1 MWAKVRAA
9 RDAARVRV
17 KRRRGW
23 FGFGAGLLAGTVAG
37 ALLAT
42 LLPIWLAPGTDLEP
56 GPLVILS
63 GKDDSAG
70 GQRQALIEQWNAL
83 HPRNPA
89 RMEELPGQA
98 DAQRSG
104 MLTQAQSGSQPV
116 DIYNLDEIWVAEFAK
131 AGYLRA
137 LAPTDTG
144 GFLTAPLSTCRYAG
158 RLWAL
163 PFNSDAGLLFY
174 RKDLVPAPP
183 ASWTAMS
190 DDIARAFGGSP
201 ATRDPLLAAG
211 YAGQLADYEGLTV
224 NALEAIW
231 AAGWDVVDSDGQVV
245 IDSPQARAGL
255 RWLATGLETP
265 DPQVILQQS
274 RTFDEAQSTH
284 AFYDH
289 KVVFL
294 RMWPVAYRTLQA
306 PSGNQPAGTGPPP
319 FGVSRLPGP
328 SALGGQDLAI
338 ASGTRRPRAAQALIE
353 FLTSERSQQILFER
367 GGFAATREIVYHDA
381 AVIEKY
387 AYAPVL
393 LDAVRSARPRP
404 VTPHYARFT
413 EVFRQL
419 VRSAL
424 SNGGQLPPNA
434 TAALR
439 DALRGY

>member
-1 MWAKVRAA
+1 MLDRLRAA
-9 RDAARVRV
+9 WDTLTGRW
-17 KRRRGW
+17 RGR
-23 FGFGAGLLAGTVAG
+23 FGFGLGLLAGGVAG

-42 LLPIWLAPGTDLEP
+42 LVPVWLAPGTDLEP

-63 GKDDSAG
+63 GRDDSAG
-70 GQRQALIEQWNAL
+70 GQRQALIDQWNVT

-89 RMEELPGQA
+89 RIEELPGQA
-98 DAQRSG
+98 DAQHSE
-104 MLTQAQSGSQPV
+104 MLSRAQSGRQPV
-116 DIYNLDEIWVAEFAK
+116 DIYNLDVISVAEFAK
-131 AGYLRA
+131 GDHLRP
-137 LAPTDTG
+137 LERTDTG
-144 GFLTAPLSTCRYAG
+144 GFLAGPLSTCRYAD

-174 RKDLVPAPP
+174 RTDLVPSPP
-183 ASWTAMS
+183 TTWTAMS
-190 DDIARAFGGSP
+190 DDIARAFGAAP

-231 AAGWDVVDSDGQVV
+231 AAGGDVVDGDGHVV
-245 IDSPQARAGL
+245 IDSPPARAGL
-255 RWLATGLETP
+255 RWLATGLQRSN
-265 DPQVILQQS
+265 PQVILEQS
-274 RTFDEAQSTH
+274 ASFDETQSTH

-306 PSGNQPAGTGPPP
+306 PPTNQPAGSGPPP

-328 SALGGQDLAI
+328 STLGGQDLAL

-381 AVIEKY
+381 AVIDKY
-387 AYAPVL
+387 RYAPVL
-393 LDAVRSARPRP
+393 LDAVRAARPRP

-413 EVFRQL
+413 EVFRQI

-434 TAALR
+434 TAALS